1 MPFSDTQVKALAG
14 KLSARHVRSRKANG
28 VSLSYVEGWHAIAEA
43 NRIFGFDAWDRQ
55 TMTVKCVWEGPWQG
69 RHACSYIARVRI
81 KVRAGDSEICREG
94 CGSGHG
100 KGVTPGEAH
109 ESAIKEAETDAMKRA
124 LMTFGNPFGLAL
136 YDKEKHG
143 VRGTRARREEKANGR
158 SISWVVLSAEGEFI
172 SLHEDPVD
180 FCKTIQQ
187 VLQASSTIERLKAFW
202 SRNAVSL
209 DMLRTNL
216 PDLKSEAGEHY
227 SDILASQFR
236 KQLKALQED
245 AKADETQDS
254 SGKDTKRV
262 DKTCLAIGAPPRRI
276 RDKAHL
282 RFVGSRPCLVC
293 GRSPSHAHH
302 LRHAQPRALGRK
314 VSDEWVV
321 PLCALHHRALHGVG
335 REETWW
341 QDRKLD
347 PLAEARKLWR
357 KSRPVDMAVPG

>member
-1 MPFSDTQVKALAG
+1 
-14 KLSARHVRSRKANG
+14 
-28 VSLSYVEGWHAIAEA
+28 
-43 NRIFGFDAWDRQ
+43 
-55 TMTVKCVWEGPWQG
+55 
-69 RHACSYIARVRI
+69 
-81 KVRAGDSEICREG
+81 
-94 CGSGHG
+94 
-100 KGVTPGEAH
+100 
-109 ESAIKEAETDAMKRA
+109 
-124 LMTFGNPFGLAL
+124 
-136 YDKEKHG
+136 
-143 VRGTRARREEKANGR
+143 
-158 SISWVVLSAEGEFI
+158 VVLSAEGEFI

-180 FCKTIQQ
+180 FCKTIKQ

-227 SDILASQFR
+227 ADILAARYR

-245 AKADETQDS
+245 AKADAPQAS
-254 SGKDTKRV
+254 SDKDTKQI
-262 DKTCLAIGAPPRRI
+262 DKTCLAIGAPPRI

-341 QDRKLD
+341 QDQKLD
-347 PLAEARKLWR
+347 PLIEARRLWR
-357 KSRPVDMAVPG
+357 ESRPPNMAVPG